1 VDHSHLGTVMLLTGG
16 LMVLVPVGI
25 GVLIV
30 GVVLHARRQRPPEA
44 ESDERR

>member
-1 VDHSHLGTVMLLTGG
+1 MLLTGG

-30 GVVLHARRQRPPEA
+30 GVVLHARRQRRTEA
-44 ESDERR
+44 EPDERR